1 MSASVI
7 GCLLTPIP
15 DKKVLETFY
24 ANTRPWGFWKPVLQW
39 VQQVNPSFEPNR
51 QFKWDM
57 LNVVVGICWQMSM
70 VIMPIFFVFGYFS
83 YGFMAVGVWI
93 TCMIILKFTWY
104 NRLKITA
111 A

>member
-1 MSASVI
+1 
-7 GCLLTPIP
+7 
-15 DKKVLETFY
+15 
-24 ANTRPWGFWKPVLQW
+24 VLQW
-39 VQQVNPSFEPNR
+39 AKQVDPGFEPNR

-57 LNVVVGICWQMSM
+57 LNVLVGICWQMSM

-83 YGFMAVGVWI
+83 YGFMAMGVWL
-93 TCMIILKFTWY
+93 TCMVILKFTWY